1 MKSMLKRN
9 ILHLISICPCFPGL
23 KPVSEDKE
31 DETAYEGI
39 EEIEEI
45 IAEGVD
51 QVQMLTLILPRGD
64 AMRFV

>member
-1 MKSMLKRN
+1 M
-9 ILHLISICPCFPGL
+9 
-23 KPVSEDKE
+23 SEDKE

-64 AMRFV
+64 GPCHAICLRALPSKLLACNV